1 MNLNNEDSRYD
12 DVVKTLKGLQKVS
25 APSNFEAD
33 LMRKINTGKF
43 EKEKRSFWTTFFLP
57 SRLIPSAGLAVAA
70 VAVLFL
76 VNTGNPGIEENPL
89 LFPPRVREDVVASK
103 EVPPPQKTK
112 VEEVN
117 PETKAKNEIKKE
129 SVPPPNVPKDNS
141 AYAVNEPTNQ
151 DSDNSTL
158 GITITG
164 PNAYTIPSNQSMVS
178 FSNGYPINRN
188 GLNYMQRPLT
198 REERAQLELLKKRL
212 IEMMKELNK

>member
-1 MNLNNEDSRYD
+1 MNLNNEESQYS

-33 LMRKINTGKF
+33 LIRSINSGKF
-43 EKEKRSFWTTFFLP
+43 EKKERSFWATFLLP
-57 SRLIPSAGLAVAA
+57 SRLIPSAGIAVAA
-70 VAVLFL
+70 IAVLFL

-117 PETKAKNEIKKE
+117 PEAKNKINKE
-129 SVPPPNVPKDNS
+129 SVPPPNVSKNNS
-141 AYAVNEPTNQ
+141 AYALNEPTSQ

-164 PNAYTIPSNQSMVS
+164 PNAFTTPSNQSMVS

-198 REERAQLELLKKRL
+198 REERAQLELLKKKL